1 MTTELSAREIQL
13 AATNRNDYTTL
24 LGVRIN
30 KVRVVK
36 HDDYAEIKP
45 IQWLGK
51 KEWREINEILSE
63 YGFEWRS
70 CNMDSCWIKAN

>member
-13 AATNRNDYTTL
+13 VATNRNDYTTL

-51 KEWREINEILSE
+51 KR
-63 YGFEWRS
+63 
-70 CNMDSCWIKAN
+70 MA